1 MSTRGNWRANISTK
15 PKDPEKMRM
24 PRMLKLILIWRFVF
38 KLGHLELCLTLMAAK
53 HRGSARQHLPASL
66 KCPEGSKSPS
76 LPLFSL
82 PAVTFHRARCIC
94 YLSRTTNLYFRLFSH
109 WFSKTHHL
117 HAGSSKCRDVLPPY
131 MTQCRE
137 QMLLKTN
144 SEEEKQLFFTQ
155 ESQKS
160 NYFSLFLPLL

>member
-15 PKDPEKMRM
+15 PKDPEKMQM

-38 KLGHLELCLTLMAAK
+38 KLGHLELCLILMAAK

-76 LPLFSL
+76 LPLFPL
-82 PAVTFHRARCIC
+82 PAVTQSLLHL
-94 YLSRTTNLYFRLFSH
+94 LSQQRTIHLYFRLFSH